1 ERPMA
6 QTKILIVDDDANTRL
21 MLNARLKAKKYET
34 VFAGD
39 SYQAVSAARKEQ
51 PNLVILDIGLLGG
64 DGFIVMERLKAMVAL
79 AGAPVIIV
87 SAQDRRAVE
96 AWAVEAGAKAFL
108 QKPVDAGQLV
118 ATIEK
123 ALRES
128 GTPPQ
133 KPA

>member
-1 ERPMA
+1 
-6 QTKILIVDDDANTRL
+6 
-21 MLNARLKAKKYET
+21 MLNARLEAKNYET

-51 PNLVILDIGLLGG
+51 PNLVILDIGLPGG

-79 AGAPVIIV
+79 ACAPVFIV
-87 SAQDRRAVE
+87 SAQDPRAVE
-96 AWAVEAGAKAFL
+96 AWAGEAGAKAVL
-108 QKPVDAGQLV
+108 QKPVDAEQLV

-123 ALRES
+123 TLRES
-128 GTPPQ
+128 GPPPQ

>member
-1 ERPMA
+1 MA

-21 MLNARLKAKKYET
+21 MLNARLKAKNYET

-51 PNLVILDIGLLGG
+51 PNLVILDIGLPGG

-79 AGAPVIIV
+79 ACAPVIIV
-87 SAQDRRAVE
+87 SAQDPRAVE
-96 AWAVEAGAKAFL
+96 AWAVEAGAKACL
-108 QKPVDAGQLV
+108 QKPVDAEQSV

-123 ALRES
+123 TLRES
-128 GTPPQ
+128 GPPPQ

>member
-1 ERPMA
+1 MA
-6 QTKILIVDDDANTRL
+6 QTKILIVDDDANARL
-21 MLNARLKAKKYET
+21 LLNARLKVKNYQT

-39 SYQAVSAARKEQ
+39 SYQVVSAARKEQ
-51 PNLVILDIGLLGG
+51 PNLVILDIGLPGG

-79 AGAPVIIV
+79 ACAPVIIV
-87 SAQDRRAVE
+87 SAQDPRAAE
-96 AWAVEAGAKAFL
+96 ALAVEAGAKAFL
-108 QKPVDAGQLV
+108 QKPVDAEQLV